1 MKIDALVAGVG
12 VLIFSSKRR
21 SSGMGATLL
30 KGQGFIVCTH
40 IKEKLGMFLCSDLVR
55 KYYIMQFPM
64 ASPDELHAQR
74 RRLHRFPEE
83 QQDTFEFVAD
93 ELSILRKRLR
103 SMVVVEKSSLWNR
116 KSNSVPRLICS
127 RLEKKS
133 KEILGKFKKIQFF
146 WVVDNL
152 MREVR
157 SKFQLIWTS
166 DKLSAKNT
174 NRVKTVREQ

>member
-55 KYYIMQFPM
+55 KYYIMQFPSKALASSV

-103 SMVVVEKSSLWNR
+103 SMVVVEYLDQLGMASKYNTKVFCMQTLIGGNYGLLDTKTFLPILITQCSAMASAYGKWSSL
-116 KSNSVPRLICS
+116 S
-127 RLEKKS
+127 
-133 KEILGKFKKIQFF
+133 
-146 WVVDNL
+146 
-152 MREVR
+152 
-157 SKFQLIWTS
+157 
-166 DKLSAKNT
+166 
-174 NRVKTVREQ
+174 

>member
-103 SMVVVEKSSLWNR
+103 SMVVVETLIGGNYGLLDTKTFLPILITQCSAMASAYGKWSSL
-116 KSNSVPRLICS
+116 S
-127 RLEKKS
+127 
-133 KEILGKFKKIQFF
+133 
-146 WVVDNL
+146 
-152 MREVR
+152 
-157 SKFQLIWTS
+157 
-166 DKLSAKNT
+166 
-174 NRVKTVREQ
+174 

>member
-1 MKIDALVAGVG
+1 
-12 VLIFSSKRR
+12 
-21 SSGMGATLL
+21 MGATLL

-103 SMVVVEKSSLWNR
+103 SMVVVETLIGGNYGLLDTKTFLPILITQCSAMASAYGKWSSL
-116 KSNSVPRLICS
+116 S
-127 RLEKKS
+127 
-133 KEILGKFKKIQFF
+133 
-146 WVVDNL
+146 
-152 MREVR
+152 
-157 SKFQLIWTS
+157 
-166 DKLSAKNT
+166 
-174 NRVKTVREQ
+174 

>member
-1 MKIDALVAGVG
+1 MQSIIDALVAGVG

-103 SMVVVEKSSLWNR
+103 SMVVVETLIGGNYGLLDTKTFLPILITQCSAMASAYGKWSSL
-116 KSNSVPRLICS
+116 S
-127 RLEKKS
+127 
-133 KEILGKFKKIQFF
+133 
-146 WVVDNL
+146 
-152 MREVR
+152 
-157 SKFQLIWTS
+157 
-166 DKLSAKNT
+166 
-174 NRVKTVREQ
+174 

>member
-55 KYYIMQFPM
+55 KYYIMQFPSKALASSV

-103 SMVVVEKSSLWNR
+103 SMVVVETLIGGNYGLLDTKTFLPILITQCSAMASAYGKWSSL
-116 KSNSVPRLICS
+116 S
-127 RLEKKS
+127 
-133 KEILGKFKKIQFF
+133 
-146 WVVDNL
+146 
-152 MREVR
+152 
-157 SKFQLIWTS
+157 
-166 DKLSAKNT
+166 
-174 NRVKTVREQ
+174 

>member
-103 SMVVVEKSSLWNR
+103 SMVVVENNRKRLWHNFGANKYLDQLGMASKYNTKVFCMQTLIGGNYGLLDTKTFLPILITQCSAMASAYGKWSSL
-116 KSNSVPRLICS
+116 S
-127 RLEKKS
+127 
-133 KEILGKFKKIQFF
+133 
-146 WVVDNL
+146 
-152 MREVR
+152 
-157 SKFQLIWTS
+157 
-166 DKLSAKNT
+166 
-174 NRVKTVREQ
+174 